1 MHIPLDLCVEIL
13 EITVKH
19 INELTIS
26 RARRLIFLLIYKI
39 YNKCL
44 WLHLGTLSE
53 QNMMKCIYQLIAY
66 FEMLLDVLASPKFV
80 TSHDLFIEKKYLQ
93 HGILIKNIL
102 RYIKK
107 CMHCKIESYSKNDLA
122 KLFRLTY
129 GNFNEH
135 TNYCHMLPANEV
147 KSIIIRL
154 DQKLVN
160 LLLNQIRHVDSS
172 EYIVWEN
179 ISDDENTMISL
190 YRAIIMECHY
200 LREFMKQNKYLVTN
214 GQLRFCLE
222 RLIGPRKSEESIL
235 TLEEL
240 CHDIAKGKLHGMKE
254 LIKRYKEWDLST
266 LYFIKKKIKLLS
278 INDFNVILEYLY
290 YKFAY
295 LHTKAEKYQ
304 MYISVL
310 DILIQLKEQDMHSV
324 ILNYTKRHFD
334 DNCLECLYDEKSFDA
349 FINLLVEKSNY
360 LTMNTMIQRRRALLI
375 YILLNPKE
383 VLSKLVFYEINSES
397 SDSILFHSMFAFFLQ
412 NYYILPKNYCN
423 VMTYILKN
431 IVLKRRTA
439 WCTKFKNFMNNVLN
453 YQVML

>member
-1 MHIPLDLCVEIL
+1 
-13 EITVKH
+13 
-19 INELTIS
+19 
-26 RARRLIFLLIYKI
+26 
-39 YNKCL
+39 
-44 WLHLGTLSE
+44 
-53 QNMMKCIYQLIAY
+53 
-66 FEMLLDVLASPKFV
+66 MLLNVLASSKFV
-80 TSHDLFIEKKYLQ
+80 TSHASSIEKKYLQ

-107 CMHCKIESYSKNDLA
+107 CMHCKIESYSENDLA

-135 TNYCHMLPANEV
+135 TNYCHTLPANEV

-160 LLLNQIRHVDSS
+160 LLLNQIEHVDFS
-172 EYIVWEN
+172 EYIIWEN
-179 ISDDENTMISL
+179 ISDDENIMISL
-190 YRAIIMECHY
+190 HRAIIIECHY
-200 LREFMKQNKYLVTN
+200 LREFMKQNKFLMTN
-214 GQLRFCLE
+214 KQLFLCLE
-222 RLIGPRKSEESIL
+222 RLIGSRKSEESIL
-235 TLEEL
+235 TLQEL
-240 CHDIAKGKLHGMKE
+240 RHSIANGRLHGMKE

-266 LYFIKKKIKLLS
+266 LHFIKRKIKLLS
-278 INDFNVILEYLY
+278 INDFTVILEYLY

-310 DILIQLKEQDMHSV
+310 EILIQLKEQDMHSV

-360 LTMNTMIQRRRALLI
+360 LTMNTIVQRRRALLV

-383 VLSKLVFYEINSES
+383 VLSKFVFYEINSTS
-397 SDSILFHSMFAFFLQ
+397 SDSILFQHSMFAFFLQ
-412 NYYILPKNYCN
+412 NYYTLPKDHYN

-439 WCTKFKNFMNNVLN
+439 WCIKFKDFMNNVLN
-453 YQVML
+453 YQVIS